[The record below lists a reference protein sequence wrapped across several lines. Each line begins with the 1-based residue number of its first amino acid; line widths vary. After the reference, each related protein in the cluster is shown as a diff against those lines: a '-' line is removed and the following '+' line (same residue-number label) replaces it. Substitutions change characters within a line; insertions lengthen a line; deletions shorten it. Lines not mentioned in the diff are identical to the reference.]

1 MSTHFLRNALV
12 PGLLLVLL
20 PSCDLG
26 IDGNG
31 NRTVEDRPARDF
43 TGVKARGSLDVKV
56 QRGDVFSVVVSIDS
70 NLQDVVVTRVD
81 GGTLIVD
88 VAKPIGDTV
97 SGPHV
102 IVTMPVLRAAVL
114 SGSGALSAE
123 TFTQDQ
129 PVDLILEGSG
139 NLVFSG
145 DVPTLTGR
153 LIGSGDM
160 SLRGSTGAVDL
171 TLEGSG
177 NLDAR
182 NMSATTGDISLDGS
196 GDLAATVTGSTRI
209 AMSGSGNIDLFGG
222 GTLGTST
229 VDGSGNLRVH

>member
-1 MSTHFLRNALV
+1 MSTHFLRTALLS
-12 PGLLLVLL
+12 GLLLGLL

-26 IDGNG
+26 VDGNG
-31 NRTVEDRPARDF
+31 NRSVEDRPGQDF
-43 TGVKARGSLDVKV
+43 TGVESRASLDVKI
-56 QRGDVFSVVVSIDS
+56 QRGDTFSVVVSIDS
-70 NLQDVVVTRVD
+70 NLQPAVVTRVD

-88 VAKPIGDTV
+88 VTEPIGHTV

-123 TFTQDQ
+123 TFPQDQ

-145 DVPTLTGR
+145 DVPTLTAR
-153 LIGSGDM
+153 LDGSGDL
-160 SLRGSTGAVDL
+160 SLHGITGAADL

-182 NMSATTGDISLDGS
+182 DMSATTGDISLDGS
-196 GDLAATVTGSTRI
+196 GDLAATVTGSMRI
-209 AMSGSGNIDLFGG
+209 ALSGSGDIDLFGG
-222 GTLGTST
+222 GSLETSAL
-229 VDGSGNLRVH
+229 DGSGSLRVH

>member
-1 MSTHFLRNALV
+1 MSTHFLRTALLS
-12 PGLLLVLL
+12 GLLLGLL

-26 IDGNG
+26 VDGNG
-31 NRTVEDRPARDF
+31 NRSVEDHPGQDF
-43 TGVKARGSLDVKV
+43 TSVESRASLDVKI
-56 QRGDVFSVVVSIDS
+56 QRGDTFSVVVSIDS
-70 NLQDVVVTRVD
+70 NLQPAVVTRVD

-88 VAKPIGDTV
+88 VTEPIGHTV

-123 TFTQDQ
+123 TFPQDQ

-145 DVPTLTGR
+145 DVPTLTAR
-153 LIGSGDM
+153 LDGSGD
-160 SLRGSTGAVDL
+160 LWLHGITGAADL

-177 NLDAR
+177 NLKAQD
-182 NMSATTGDISLDGS
+182 MSATTGDISLDGS
-196 GDLAATVTGSTRI
+196 GDLSATVTGSMRV
-209 AMSGSGNIDLFGG
+209 ALSGSGDIDLFGG
-222 GTLGTST
+222 GSLEASAI
-229 VDGSGNLRVH
+229 DGSGNLRVH

>member
-1 MSTHFLRNALV
+1 MSTHFLRTALL
-12 PGLLLVLL
+12 PGLLLGLL

-26 IDGNG
+26 VDGNG
-31 NRTVEDRPARDF
+31 NRSVEDRPGPGFHGRESRA
-43 TGVKARGSLDVKV
+43 SLDVKV
-56 QRGDVFSVVVSIDS
+56 QRGDMFSVVVSIDS
-70 NLQDVVVTRVD
+70 NLQPAVVTRVD

-88 VAKPIGDTV
+88 VTEPIGHTV

-123 TFTQDQ
+123 TFPQDQ

-145 DVPTLTGR
+145 DVPTLTAR
-153 LIGSGDM
+153 LNGSGD
-160 SLRGSTGAVDL
+160 LWLHGITGAADL

-177 NLDAR
+177 NLNAKD
-182 NMSATTGDISLDGS
+182 MSATTGDISLDGS
-196 GDLAATVTGSTRI
+196 GD
-209 AMSGSGNIDLFGG
+209 
-222 GTLGTST
+222 TS
-229 VDGSGNLRVH
+229 LPP